1 MGDKGNANANA
12 LVVMSNKDTYYVDTR
27 TAQAIQ
33 QQLKEG
39 NTSGFVWFID
49 TRTHAGVTLNLG
61 QISSVVVRS
70 DSDGIKQ

>member
-1 MGDKGNANANA
+1 MGDKGNANA
-12 LVVMSNKDTYYVDTR
+12 LVVMSNKDTYYVDVA

-49 TRTHAGVTLNLG
+49 TRTHARVTLNLG